1 MSAKVL
7 LIGSGG
13 REHALAWKLS
23 QSDRV
28 QLVFTLPGSAAISAL
43 AKVRAVPATIGVKD
57 FVAIA
62 KWCVTEGIDLVV
74 VGPEDPLADGIAD
87 VLLEHGVK
95 CFGPTKQAALIEAD
109 KSWSKDFMKRFD
121 IPTARYESFSNVAE
135 AKAFIRR

>member
-13 REHALAWKLS
+13 REHALAWKLAQSS
-23 QSDRV
+23 QV
-28 QLVFTLPGSAAISAL
+28 QQVFTLPGSAAINAL
-43 AKVRAVPATIGVKD
+43 AKVTRVPSSVNAKD
-57 FVAIA
+57 FEAIA
-62 KWCVTEGIDLVV
+62 KWSVSEGIALVV

-87 VLLEHGVK
+87 VLLAHGLK

-109 KSWSKDFMKRFD
+109 KSWSKDFMKKFN
-121 IPTARYESFSNVAE
+121 IPTARYESFSSVPE